1 MKSLKL
7 LIAAYACRPGLGSEP
22 GVGWNMVRELAK
34 YHQVWVLTRE
44 NNRPAIEVELARQPM
59 PNLQVVYTNPPAP
72 LHRWDRGKQ
81 AVHLHYFLWQLAAY
95 RLARQLHQEVN
106 FDLSHH
112 ITYGRYCAPSFLALL
127 PIPFVWGPVGGGE
140 TAPYSFWADFDGRG
154 RLYELMRDLS
164 RWTGEL
170 NPLVRFT
177 ARRSAI
183 ALACTSETADRLAKI
198 GAKRI
203 EMLSGQTGIAPEE
216 LIQLKTL
223 AKAPTSPQ
231 QPVRFLS
238 LGRLLHWK
246 GFHLGLQA
254 FAKAKLPNAEYWVV
268 GEGSELERLEAL
280 ADQLEISDR
289 VRFFGSLPRDKAL
302 SVLADCDV
310 LVHPSLHDFSPT
322 VCLEAMAAG
331 KPVLCLQLGG
341 PGYQVTDQTGLRVTV
356 GDRDLTIEAMAQGMV
371 QLATDTSLR
380 ERLGKGGQQRV
391 EEYYNWETKGQ
402 DLTKLYE
409 TVVET
414 QSQSFCRPTKHTLT

>member
-44 NNRPAIEVELARQPM
+44 NNRPAIEAELVRQPM

-95 RLARQLHQEVN
+95 RLARQLHHEID

-154 RLYELMRDLS
+154 RLYELLRDLS

-177 ARRSAI
+177 AHRSAI
-183 ALACTSETADRLAKI
+183 ALACTSETADRLAQI

-203 EMLSGQTGIAPEE
+203 EMLSGQTGISPEE

-246 GFHLGLQA
+246 GFHLGLRA
-254 FAKAKLPNAEYWVV
+254 FAEAKLPNAEYWVV
-268 GEGSELERLEAL
+268 GEGPELERLEAL
-280 ADQLEISDR
+280 VDQLEISDR
-289 VRFFGSLPRDKAL
+289 VRFLGSLPRDKAL

-310 LVHPSLHDFSPT
+310 LIHPSLHDFSPT

-331 KPVLCLQLGG
+331 KPVLCLDLGG
-341 PGYQVTDQTGLRVTV
+341 PAVQITEKTGCRVPASDPEQVVKDMAIAIGRLASDSELRSRM
-356 GDRDLTIEAMAQGMV
+356 GEA
-371 QLATDTSLR
+371 
-380 ERLGKGGQQRV
+380 GQNRV
-391 EEYYNWETKGQ
+391 SEFYNWESRGQ
-402 DLTKLYE
+402 VLTELYQKISSKQDQPNK
-409 TVVET
+409 T
-414 QSQSFCRPTKHTLT
+414 SSS